1 MNRKQDVYLQNPTG
15 HQINAGLLQ
24 EFERGLNP
32 ASPGDSKVPARIL
45 GYGEISTVFEI
56 QIEELRGLAFKRL
69 SIFETLEE
77 VEKYLA
83 AYKEYSRLLE
93 EEIGIRP
100 PANGYVAFVGD
111 TGRPILYIVQKML
124 PSPWLAH
131 KALHALPVEQ
141 SLLLVKRILRELR
154 KVWDFNRRQSRLQ
167 VALDGQLSNWA
178 IENFDPAQLTLDE
191 QAPLLYLDTSTPLF
205 RIQGNEQL
213 DPELFLRNAPSFLAW
228 LIRLLFLK
236 DVVNRYYDFHLV
248 AVDLLANVYKE
259 QKAELI
265 PDLVRVTNEFFAGEA
280 AELGIR
286 PVEEKE
292 VQSYYREDAFI
303 WSFYLS
309 ARRLDRFLRTRLL
322 RREYP
327 YILPGKIK
335 R

>member
-1 MNRKQDVYLQNPTG
+1 MNRKQDVYLQNPVG
-15 HQINAGLLQ
+15 RQINADLLQ

-32 ASPGDSKVPARIL
+32 ASPTDSRVPARIL

-69 SIFETLEE
+69 PIFETLEE
-77 VEKYLA
+77 MEKYLA
-83 AYKEYSRLLE
+83 AYKEYNRLLE
-93 EEIGIRP
+93 EDIGIRP
-100 PANGYVAFVGD
+100 PANGYVAFVSN

-124 PSPWLAH
+124 PSSWLAH
-131 KALHALPVEQ
+131 KALHTLPAEATP
-141 SLLLVKRILRELR
+141 LLARRILRELR
-154 KVWDFNRRQSRLQ
+154 KVWDFNRQQNRLQ
-167 VALDGQLSNWA
+167 VAIDGQLSNWA
-178 IENFDPAQLTLDE
+178 IENFDPAGSTLAE
-191 QAPLLYLDTSTPLF
+191 QVPLLYLDTSTPLF
-205 RIQGNEQL
+205 RVQGDEQL
-213 DPELFLRNAPSFLAW
+213 NPELFLRNAPSFLAW

-236 DVVNRYYDFHLV
+236 DVMNRYYDFHLV

-259 QKAELI
+259 QKAALI
-265 PDLVRVTNEFFAGEA
+265 PGLVRATNEFFAGEA
-280 AELGIR
+280 AELGIK

-292 VQSYYREDAFI
+292 VQSYYQEDAFI

-309 ARRLDRFLRTRLL
+309 ARRLDRFIRSRLL

>member
-1 MNRKQDVYLQNPTG
+1 MNRKQVVYLQNPAG
-15 HQINAGLLQ
+15 RQINADLLQ

-32 ASPGDSKVPARIL
+32 ASPTNSRVPARIL

-56 QIEELRGLAFKRL
+56 QVEELRGLAVKRL
-69 SIFETLEE
+69 AIFETLEE
-77 VEKYLA
+77 LEKYLA
-83 AYKEYSRLLE
+83 GYQKYSRLLE
-93 EEIGIRP
+93 EEIGIRL
-100 PANGYVAFVGD
+100 PANGHVAFVSNA
-111 TGRPILYIVQKML
+111 GRPILYIVQKML
-124 PSPWLAH
+124 PSSWLAH
-131 KALHALPVEQ
+131 KALHALPAEATP
-141 SLLLVKRILRELR
+141 LLAKRILRELR
-154 KVWDFNRRQSRLQ
+154 KVWDFNRQQNGLQ
-167 VALDGQLSNWA
+167 VAIDGQLSNWA
-178 IENFDPAQLTLDE
+178 IENFDPARSTLVE
-191 QAPLLYLDTSTPLF
+191 QVPLLYLDTSTPLF
-205 RIQGNEQL
+205 RVQGDEQL
-213 DPELFLRNAPSFLAW
+213 NPELFLRNAPSFLAW

-265 PDLVRVTNEFFAGEA
+265 PDLVRVTNEFFVGEA

-309 ARRLDRFLRTRLL
+309 ARRLDRFIRTRLL